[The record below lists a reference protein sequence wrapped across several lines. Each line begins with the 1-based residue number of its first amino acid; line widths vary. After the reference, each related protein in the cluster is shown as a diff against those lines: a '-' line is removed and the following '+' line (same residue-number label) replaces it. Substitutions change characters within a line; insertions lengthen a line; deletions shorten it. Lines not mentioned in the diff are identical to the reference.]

1 MRRTALKFN
10 DITRGTGLE
19 EHGIDNL
26 NLIFW
31 TAPTPVL
38 YELIV
43 RRGEGLITHMGAVA
57 VKTGHYTGRAANEKF
72 IVDEPSCHDH
82 INWGKV
88 NRPFDPSKFDALYK
102 RMVAYMHGKD
112 MFVQECFA
120 GTSPEHRLP
129 VRVIAEKAWHALF
142 ARNMFIKATQADL
155 NNFKPAFTVI
165 DMPSFH
171 AVSSV
176 DGTNTETFII
186 VNFAKRLILI
196 GGTSYA
202 GEIKKSI
209 FTILNY
215 LLPLDKRVL
224 SMHCSANAGKKGDV
238 AIFFGL
244 SGTGKTTLSADSK
257 RSLIGD
263 DEHGWDDSGIFN
275 FEGGCYAK
283 IIKLSKES
291 EPEIYHTT
299 RMFGTILENVAIDT
313 VSRRINLDDD
323 SFTENTRASYPINH
337 IPHIVR
343 SGVGGHPANIIMLTC
358 DAFGVLPPVA
368 RLTKEQ
374 AEYHF
379 LSGYTAKVAGTEAG
393 ITEPQAVFSTCFGAP
408 FMALH
413 PSVYAELLKENIAK
427 HKVDCWLVNTGWS
440 GGGYG
445 VGSRMKIA
453 YSRALIN
460 AAIDGTLKAGEFEK
474 EPYFGLMIPKSCPG
488 VPVEVLNPRNVWVD
502 KAAYDATARNLV
514 ERFRTNFEQYKGY
527 VSKKVASV
535 L

>member
-1 MRRTALKFN
+1 
-10 DITRGTGLE
+10 
-19 EHGIDNL
+19 
-26 NLIFW
+26 
-31 TAPTPVL
+31 
-38 YELIV
+38 
-43 RRGEGLITHMGAVA
+43 MGAVA

-72 IVDEPSCHDH
+72 IVDEPLCHDH

-88 NRPFDPSKFDALYK
+88 NRPFDPAKFDALYK
-102 RMVAYMHGKD
+102 RMVAYVHGKD

-120 GTSPEHRLP
+120 GASPEHRLP
-129 VRVIAEKAWHALF
+129 VRIISEKAWHALF
-142 ARNMFIKATQADL
+142 ARNMFIMATREEL
-155 NNFKPAFTVI
+155 INFKPAFTVI
-165 DMPSFH
+165 DIPSFH
-171 AVSSV
+171 AISSL

-186 VNFAKRLILI
+186 VNFAKRLIII

-224 SMHCSANAGKKGDV
+224 SMHCSANADKKGDV

-244 SGTGKTTLSADSK
+244 SGTGKTTLSADPK

-263 DEHGWDDSGIFN
+263 DEHGWDDAGIFN

-291 EPEIYHTT
+291 EPEIYQTT

-313 VSRRINLDDD
+313 VSRRIDLNDD

-343 SGVGGHPANIIMLTC
+343 SGMGGHPTNIIMLTC

-368 RLTKEQ
+368 KLTREQ
-374 AEYHF
+374 AAYHF

-393 ITEPQAVFSTCFGAP
+393 VTEPQAVFSTCFGAP

-413 PSVYAELLKENIAK
+413 PSIYAELLQEKIAK
-427 HKVDCWLVNTGWS
+427 HNVDCWLVNTGWS

-445 VGSRMKIA
+445 VGSRMEIA

-460 AAIDGTLKAGEFEK
+460 AAISGTLKEGEFEK
-474 EPYFGLMIPKSCPG
+474 EPFFGLMIPKNCQG
-488 VPVEVLNPRNVWVD
+488 VPTEVLNPRNVWVD
-502 KAAYDATARNLV
+502 KAAYDLTAQNLV
-514 ERFRTNFEQYKGY
+514 TRFRANFEQYKGY
-527 VSKKVASV
+527 VSKEVASV

>member
-1 MRRTALKFN
+1 MKLN

-31 TAPTPVL
+31 TSPTPVL

-88 NRPFDPSKFDALYK
+88 NRPFDPAKFDALYK
-102 RMVAYMHGKD
+102 RMIAYMHGKD

-120 GTSPEHRLP
+120 GASPEHRLP

-155 NNFKPAFTVI
+155 INFKPAFTVI

-224 SMHCSANAGKKGDV
+224 SMHCSANFGKKEGDV

-244 SGTGKTTLSADSK
+244 SGTGKTTLSADPK

-263 DEHGWDDSGIFN
+263 DEHGWDDTGIFN

-283 IIKLSKES
+283 IIKLSRES
-291 EPEIYHTT
+291 EPEIFQTT

-313 VSRRINLDDD
+313 VSRRIDLDDD

-337 IPHIVR
+337 IPHTVR
-343 SGVGGHPANIIMLTC
+343 SGVGVHPSNIIMLTC

-368 RLTKEQ
+368 KLTKEQ
-374 AEYHF
+374 AVYHF

-413 PSVYAELLKENIAK
+413 PSVYAELLKEKIEK
-427 HKVDCWLVNTGWS
+427 HNVDCWLVNTGWS

-460 AAIDGTLKAGEFEK
+460 AAIDGTLKEGGFGK
-474 EPYFGLMIPKSCPG
+474 EPFFGLMIPKSCPG
-488 VPVEVLNPRNVWVD
+488 VPVEVLDPRNVWTD
-502 KAAYDATARNLV
+502 KAAYDATAKNLV
-514 ERFRTNFEQYKGY
+514 ARFRANFEQYKGY
-527 VSKKVASV
+527 VSKKVAGV

>member
-1 MRRTALKFN
+1 
-10 DITRGTGLE
+10 
-19 EHGIDNL
+19 
-26 NLIFW
+26 
-31 TAPTPVL
+31 
-38 YELIV
+38 
-43 RRGEGLITHMGAVA
+43 MGAVA

-72 IVDEPSCHDH
+72 IVDEASCHDH

-88 NRPFDPSKFDALYK
+88 NRPFDAAKFDALYK
-102 RMVAYMHGKD
+102 RMTAYVHGKD

-120 GTSPEHRLP
+120 GASPEHRLP
-129 VRVIAEKAWHALF
+129 VRVITEKAWHALF
-142 ARNMFIKATQADL
+142 ARNMFIMATREEL
-155 NNFKPAFTVI
+155 VNFKPAFTVI
-165 DMPSFH
+165 NIPSFH
-171 AVSSV
+171 AVPSV

-186 VNFAKRLILI
+186 VNFAKRLIII

-224 SMHCSANAGKKGDV
+224 SMHCSANTDKKGEV

-244 SGTGKTTLSADSK
+244 SGTGKTTLSADPK

-291 EPEIYHTT
+291 EPEIFQTT

-313 VSRRINLDDD
+313 VSRRIDLNDD

-337 IPHIVR
+337 IPHTVR
-343 SGVGGHPANIIMLTC
+343 SGMGGHPTNIIMLTC

-368 RLTKEQ
+368 KLSREQ
-374 AEYHF
+374 AAYHF

-413 PSVYAELLKENIAK
+413 PSVYAELLQEKIAK
-427 HKVDCWLVNTGWS
+427 HNVDCWLVNTGWS
-440 GGGYG
+440 GGGFG
-445 VGSRMKIA
+445 VGSRMEIA

-460 AAIDGTLKAGEFEK
+460 AAINGTLNEGEFVK
-474 EPYFGLMIPKSCPG
+474 DPFFGLMTPKSCPG
-488 VPVEVLNPRNVWVD
+488 VPAEVLNPRNVWAD
-502 KAAYDATARNLV
+502 KAAYDSTARNLV
-514 ERFRTNFEQYKGY
+514 ERFRSNFEQYKGH
-527 VSKKVASV
+527 VSKKVAGV